1 MKKPK
6 WLKQIEKNDKVL
18 SLSKLY
24 SLPKEF
30 DDFINK
36 KVTILYSK
44 SDIDTDSGKFIFKE
58 KLYKTMQGFYLYLS
72 FRGDEIDVDIYYKQE
87 QHNELIIFI
96 TQLLKQFKNATT
108 NSGRN

>member
-6 WLKQIEKNDKVL
+6 WLNQIEKNDKVL

-44 SDIDTDSGKFIFKE
+44 SDIDTDSGKFIFK
-58 KLYKTMQGFYLYLS
+58 G
-72 FRGDEIDVDIYYKQE
+72 G
-87 QHNELIIFI
+87 
-96 TQLLKQFKNATT
+96 
-108 NSGRN
+108 

>member
-6 WLKQIEKNDKVL
+6 YIKDIEKNGEVL

-30 DDFINK
+30 DDFISK
-36 KVTILYSK
+36 KVTVLHSK

-58 KLYKTMQGFYLYLS
+58 KLYKTPQLFYLYLS
-72 FRGDEIDVDIYYKQE
+72 FIGDNIDVDIYYKQE

-96 TQLLKQFKNATT
+96 TQLLKQFKLHVK
-108 NSGRN
+108 

>member
-1 MKKPK
+1 MRKPK
-6 WLKQIEKNDKVL
+6 YIKQIETNDEVL
-18 SLSKLY
+18 SLSTLY

-30 DDFINK
+30 DNFISK

-44 SDIDTDSGKFIFKE
+44 SDVDTDSGKFLFKE
-58 KLYKTMQGFYLYLS
+58 KLYKTIQEFYLYLS

>member
-6 WLKQIEKNDKVL
+6 YIKEIEKNDKVL

-24 SLPKEF
+24 SLHKEF
-30 DDFINK
+30 DDFISK
-36 KVTILYSK
+36 KVIIVYSN
-44 SDIDTDSGKFIFKE
+44 SDINTDTGKFLFKE
-58 KLYKTMQGFYLYLS
+58 KLYRTIQGFYLYLS

-96 TQLLKQFKNATT
+96 TQLLKQFRNATI

>member
-6 WLKQIEKNDKVL
+6 YIKDIEKNGEVL

-30 DDFINK
+30 DNFINK
-36 KVTILYSK
+36 KIMILYSK

-58 KLYKTMQGFYLYLS
+58 KLYKTQQLFYLYLS
-72 FRGDEIDVDIYYKQE
+72 FRGDEIDTDIYYKQE

-108 NSGRN
+108 NGGRN

>member
-6 WLKQIEKNDKVL
+6 YIRVIEKNNKVL

-30 DDFINK
+30 DDFITK
-36 KVTILYSK
+36 KVIILYSK
-44 SDIDTDSGKFIFKE
+44 SDIDNNNGKFLFKE
-58 KLYKTMQGFYLYLS
+58 KIYRTMQGFYLYLS
-72 FRGDEIDVDIYYKQE
+72 FRGDVIDVDIYYYQE

-108 NSGRN
+108 NDGRN

>member
-6 WLKQIEKNDKVL
+6 YIKDIEKNGEVL

-30 DDFINK
+30 DNFINK
-36 KVTILYSK
+36 KIIILYSK

-58 KLYKTMQGFYLYLS
+58 KLYRTQQSFYLYLS
-72 FRGDEIDVDIYYKQE
+72 FIGEKIDTDIYYKQE

-96 TQLLKQFKNATT
+96 TQLLKKFKNATT
-108 NSGRN
+108 KSGRN

>member
-6 WLKQIEKNDKVL
+6 YIKDIEKNGEVL

-30 DDFINK
+30 DNFINK
-36 KVTILYSK
+36 KIIILYSN

-58 KLYKTMQGFYLYLS
+58 KLYRTQQSFYLYLS
-72 FRGDEIDVDIYYKQE
+72 FIGEKIDTDIYYKQE

>member
-6 WLKQIEKNDKVL
+6 YIKGIEHDGVL

-24 SLPKEF
+24 GQPKEF
-30 DDFINK
+30 DNFIGK
-36 KVTILYSK
+36 KLEIVYTK
-44 SDIDTDSGKFIFKE
+44 SNIDGDTSKFIFTE
-58 KLYKTMQGFYLYLS
+58 KIYKTQQSFYLYLS
-72 FRGDEIDVDIYYKQE
+72 FRGDVVDVNIYYKQQ

-96 TQLLKQFKNATT
+96 TQILKQFKNATT

>member
-6 WLKQIEKNDKVL
+6 YIKDIEKNGEVL

-30 DDFINK
+30 DNFINK
-36 KVTILYSK
+36 KIMILYSK

-58 KLYKTMQGFYLYLS
+58 KLYKTQQPFYLYLL
-72 FRGDEIDVDIYYKQE
+72 FRGDEIDTDIYYKQE

>member
-6 WLKQIEKNDKVL
+6 YIKDIEKNGEVL

-30 DDFINK
+30 DDFIK
-36 KVTILYSK
+36 KKIIILYSK

-58 KLYKTMQGFYLYLS
+58 KLYKTQQPFYLYLS
-72 FRGDEIDVDIYYKQE
+72 FRGDEIDTDIYYKQE

>member
-6 WLKQIEKNDKVL
+6 YIKGIERDGVL
-18 SLSKLY
+18 SLTKLY

-30 DDFINK
+30 DDFISK
-36 KVTILYSK
+36 KVTIFYSK

-58 KLYKTMQGFYLYLS
+58 KLYKTIQGFYLYLL
-72 FRGDEIDVDIYYKQE
+72 FRGDEVDVDIYYKQE
-87 QHNELIIFI
+87 QQNELIIFI

>member
-6 WLKQIEKNDKVL
+6 YIKDIEKNGEVL

-30 DDFINK
+30 DNFINK
-36 KVTILYSK
+36 KIIILYSK

-58 KLYKTMQGFYLYLS
+58 KLYRTQQSFYLYLS
-72 FRGDEIDVDIYYKQE
+72 FIGDKIDTDIYYKQE

>member
-1 MKKPK
+1 MKKPRYIK
-6 WLKQIEKNDKVL
+6 DIEKNDGVL
-18 SLSKLY
+18 SLSNLY

-30 DDFINK
+30 DDFIKK
-36 KVTILYSK
+36 KVTIFYSN
-44 SDIDTDSGKFIFKE
+44 SDIDIESGKFIFKE
-58 KLYKTMQGFYLYLS
+58 KLYKTIQGFYLYLS
-72 FRGDEIDVDIYYKQE
+72 FRGDEIDADIYYKQE

>member
-6 WLKQIEKNDKVL
+6 YIKEIEKNDKVF

-30 DDFINK
+30 DDFISK
-36 KVTILYSK
+36 KVIILYSN
-44 SDIDTDSGKFIFKE
+44 SDINTDSVKFLFKE
-58 KLYKTMQGFYLYLS
+58 KLYRTIQGFYLYLS

>member
-6 WLKQIEKNDKVL
+6 YIKDIEKNGEVL

-30 DDFINK
+30 DNFINK
-36 KVTILYSK
+36 KIIILYSK

-58 KLYKTMQGFYLYLS
+58 KLYRTQQSFYLYLS
-72 FRGDEIDVDIYYKQE
+72 FIGEKIDTDIYYKQE